1 MLHNTRGIIFQQIKY
16 SDSSLIV
23 KIFTEELG
31 LQSFIVKGIHGKR
44 SKSKPALFQPL
55 NLLNLV
61 IDYKEGKTLHFIREI
76 SIDYNYQTIH
86 INILKRSIFL
96 FLNELLFRSIREET
110 TNKALFDWIFN
121 ALTWFDLSEKEN
133 LNFHLVFM
141 IQFSRFLGFFP
152 KQQIG
157 LPTDYFDL
165 QEGVFTNRKPE
176 HPDYVSGK
184 VTSDIIKLQHS
195 TFESGNKLTM
205 TNKSRRMVLDA
216 LVYYYR
222 LHLPG
227 FGEMKSIEILKTIL
241 G

>member
-23 KIFTEELG
+23 KILTKDLG
-31 LQSFIVKGIHGKR
+31 MLSFIVKGIHGKR

-55 NLLNLV
+55 NLVNLV
-61 IDYKEGKTLHFIREI
+61 LDFKEGKSLHFIREI

-86 INILKRSIFL
+86 TDILKRSTFL
-96 FLNELLFRSIREET
+96 FINELLSRSIREET
-110 TNKALFDWIFN
+110 PNDALFEWIHN

-141 IQFSRFLGFFP
+141 IQLSRFLGFFP
-152 KQQIG
+152 KQQPGIHA
-157 LPTDYFDL
+157 DYFNL
-165 QEGVFTNRKPE
+165 QEGEFTNTRPQ
-176 HPDYVSGK
+176 HADYVSGE
-184 VTSDIIKLQHS
+184 VTSDIIELQAS
-195 TFESGNKLTM
+195 TFESGDELSM
-205 TNKSRRMVLDA
+205 TNKSRRIVMET
-216 LVYYYR
+216 LVFYYR

-227 FGEMKSIEILKTIL
+227 FGEMKSIEVLKTIL